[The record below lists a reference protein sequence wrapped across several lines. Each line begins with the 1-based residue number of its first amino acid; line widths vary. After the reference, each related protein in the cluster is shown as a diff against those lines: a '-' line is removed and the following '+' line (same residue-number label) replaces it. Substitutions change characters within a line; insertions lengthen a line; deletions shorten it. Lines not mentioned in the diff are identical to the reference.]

1 MTREERTVLLAMLV
15 PIAFGAIMYVEQGS
29 FIFPFPLNEVVF
41 FIASIAFAVR
51 TRLYFR
57 TKSIFSLGFAF
68 FNLIGT
74 QFFWSFFLPDTK
86 IEQLAASG
94 TLDVLKLIGLVLLVI
109 WAGITLVKGKDA
121 FSNALF
127 VAFFVTL
134 SASEI
139 FQQPVLQIVATLIPF
154 ASVFKYKDHFPY
166 HLLWLL
172 LSLLSLMKL
181 VMLSL

>member
-41 FIASIAFAVR
+41 LIASIAFAVR

-74 QFFWSFFLPDTK
+74 EFFWTFFLPDTR
-86 IEQLAASG
+86 IEQIAETG
-94 TLDVLKLIGLVLLVI
+94 TFDLLKLISLILLVI
-109 WAGITLVKGKDA
+109 WAAITLIKGKDN

-127 VAFFVTL
+127 LGFFFLLV
-134 SASEI
+134 ASEI
-139 FQQPVLQIVATLIPF
+139 FQQPVLQIFATLIPF